1 MIIFLHNDKY
11 FFFKLLDDGPPKT
24 HNVRRYASKDYPCI
38 IDDHVADRFSTYDR
52 ETQGIKFNSD
62 TVKEPEFNWY
72 GDEAITGITTC
83 AWIYGAY
90 GSYRYDIKLNKFEIP
105 ECDDCSCGS
114 LDIYEAT
121 YRKTKLLKRLCSHN
135 ITETLSFESWSRDS
149 FNLLI
154 HFQTNVTAPKK
165 LEIDVS
171 STPISIFGNFIKFFA
186 IIINILNLESYH
198 N

>member
-1 MIIFLHNDKY
+1 MIIFQQNVKS
-11 FFFKLLDDGPPKT
+11 FSFKLLDDGPPKT
-24 HNVRRYASKDYPCI
+24 HNVRRYASKDYPCM
-38 IDDHVADRFSTYDR
+38 IDDHVADRFSTYDN
-52 ETQGIKFNSD
+52 ETQSIKFNSD

-83 AWIYGAY
+83 AWIYGTFI
-90 GSYRYDIKLNKFEIP
+90 GSYRYDIKLDKFEIP

-121 YRKTKLLKRLCSHN
+121 YRKAKLLKRLCSHN
-135 ITETLSFESWSRDS
+135 ITEMISFESWTQDS
-149 FNLLI
+149 FKLLI

-171 STPISIFGNFIKFFA
+171 STPISIFGNLVDFFQ
-186 IIINILNLESYH
+186 LVLTF
-198 N
+198 